1 MVDIATASYTFGPV
15 ATTRVTTTD
24 PLAPFSSAVRD
35 WFHAS
40 FAAPT
45 QAQVE
50 GWAAISGGHHTL
62 IHAPTGSGKTLAAFL
77 WCLDRL
83 ARDPSPPPARGT
95 LGHVRVLYISPLKAL
110 TYDVERN
117 LKAPL
122 TGIGLAAQ
130 RLGQAPPAITVA
142 SRTGDTPADDRRRI
156 ALHPPDILITTPESL
171 YLMLT
176 SGAREVLRGVEHVII
191 DEVHAIAGTKRG
203 SHLALSLERLEC
215 LRAPDARPPQRI
227 GLSATQ
233 RPLEAIGRFMA
244 GVGPGREVLRPAGLP
259 DGTER
264 PTGPRHEAIREHLT
278 RRGAS
283 FYREVFAAAGGGRDR
298 EVLDALWDLVWAGEV
313 TNDTFAPL
321 QALRWKRSGGGNGAR
336 RPIRAGRLTALGPP
350 EAAGRW
356 SLVSP
361 DQSAAT
367 PTERLHAVS
376 LALLERHGVLTRE
389 AVAMEGIDGGFSA
402 VYPILRAMEE
412 AGRIRR
418 GYFVDGLGA
427 AQFALAGALDRLR
440 SVRELADPPGSGA
453 VHLLAAADP
462 ANPYGAAI
470 AWPRRGEADR
480 RPLQRAAGA
489 YVVLVDGQAALYLE
503 RGGSTLQTLPASDDH
518 DIALAATGALR
529 ALIADGRVR
538 ELVVR
543 KVDGED
549 VAASPFRPVLLEAG
563 FVAGYRG
570 LVLRAARPV
579 SAR

>member
-367 PTERLHAVS
+367 PTERLHDVS